1 MWLFLHNFSN
11 RIFWF
16 LCLSCSETAQ
26 PLLCVLLS
34 SKAGELT
41 DEEFGSFTLLM
52 CVYLKQN
59 VSCEVCFLLFASGVI
74 ICVSDSYEFFLIWLW
89 LWPCRNQYLSP
100 VVSQDS
106 KDLSWK
112 LMQAR
117 TFKQELSLNPAP
129 CCLCVS
135 HITRK
140 SQFQYW
146 FKEQNLPAYNIL
158 LLRWTGCRQS
168 CFKTKNTFLL

>member
-1 MWLFLHNFSN
+1 
-11 RIFWF
+11 
-16 LCLSCSETAQ
+16 
-26 PLLCVLLS
+26 
-34 SKAGELT
+34 
-41 DEEFGSFTLLM
+41 M

-146 FKEQNLPAYNIL
+146 LKEQNLPAYNIL
-158 LLRWTGCRQS
+158 LLHWTGCRQS
-168 CFKTKNTFLL
+168 CFKTKKHIPPVIQFILSLILAVQWFSSCVKTIWQWIPGCYFCTGLLL